1 MELYS
6 VDDWEPWCRHIQRS
20 VRSYDVWKYVDPA
33 VKDEDLPK
41 PDRKPRPKPEDYMA
55 PESIADHRKED
66 SAKAITMH
74 DLSSEEKE
82 SYMDDL
88 DIYCWEISRHKEGMK
103 YLLDMIRRS
112 VPLWARPLVAR
123 QVQPR
128 KILLILRS
136 RFERTEEEQLIHR
149 GVVRSKWAHMRAYT
163 PLDTREKIEA
173 WCDRWVIL
181 YREGRKLGIFSYD
194 EHPIED
200 FMHAIKAHDLGL
212 WRDCRQK
219 LLKGDTIDFTKM
231 IYEFMWTK
239 IDEVTMLG
247 RRADNEEDIP
257 RKQAKDKTPKKRNS
271 CLVCNQGHSTTKC
284 WALNRKEAPKYWSRS
299 EKTCRYIR
307 RNLHDDDT
315 REHIIQTYQRK
326 RPKAKIE
333 CLIEEFWY
341 WEGYP

>member
-41 PDRKPRPKPEDYMA
+41 PEEKTRPKPEDYMA
-55 PESIADHRKED
+55 PERIANHRKED
-66 SAKAITMH
+66 STKAITVR
-74 DLSSEEKE
+74 DLSREEKE
-82 SYMDDL
+82 SYMENLDDFR
-88 DIYCWEISRHKEGMK
+88 WEIRRHEEGMK
-103 YLLDMIRRS
+103 RLLDMIRRS
-112 VPLWARPLVAR
+112 VPPWARPLVAR

-163 PLDTREKIEA
+163 PLNTRGKIEA
-173 WCDRWVIL
+173 WCGKWSIL

-200 FMHAIKAHDLGL
+200 FMHAITAHDLGF
-212 WRDCRQK
+212 WSDYRQK
-219 LLKGDTIDFTKM
+219 LRKGNTIDFTKM
-231 IYEFMWTK
+231 VYEFMWTK
-239 IDEVTMLG
+239 RDEITL
-247 RRADNEEDIP
+247 RYSRTDDEDNP
-257 RKQAKDKTPKKRNS
+257 RKQPKDKTSKKRRS

-284 WALNRKEAPKYWSRS
+284 WALNRKEAPKYWSLS
-299 EKTCRYIR
+299 EKTRGYIK

-315 REHIIQTYQRK
+315 CRLIIETYQWN
-326 RPKAKIE
+326 RPKVKIE